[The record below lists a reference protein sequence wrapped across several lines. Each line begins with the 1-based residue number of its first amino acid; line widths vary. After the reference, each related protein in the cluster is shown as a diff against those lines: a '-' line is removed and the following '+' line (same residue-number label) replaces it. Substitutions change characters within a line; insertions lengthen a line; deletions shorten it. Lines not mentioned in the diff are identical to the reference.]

1 MGRIHMNFKKKL
13 LLLATS
19 ALAML
24 TLSACSKNSSS
35 TDGKVA
41 TNITK
46 KTTVV
51 FWHSMTG
58 ASEKCMKQ
66 YAAEFEKKHP
76 NIHIKLE
83 NQGNY
88 ADLQSKINATLQSPK
103 NLPTITQA
111 YPGWLYDAAKLNKLV
126 NLKPYIENSQIGW
139 GSVAKSDIK
148 DKLLLGAQIGGKQY
162 GIPFNKSSE
171 VLFYNKDVFDKY
183 NLKVPRNMSELAQC
197 AKTIYK
203 KSNHALVGAGVDE
216 LANYYILSMKE
227 QGIDFDKNID
237 MTCPESK
244 KALNWY
250 IKGLK
255 EGYLQIASANG
266 YLSTDFG
273 HQKVAMFISTCASEA
288 YVKMGMGKNK
298 FNYGVAPRPS
308 KYNVQQGT
316 DIYMFN
322 KGTAEQKSAAFM
334 FIKFMLSKRNQ
345 LKLAHATGYMPVLN
359 SILKSDDYKCSKD
372 SKVAGILDKT
382 TANIYNLQIS
392 KNENAAYFQLK
403 SSMQA
408 ILLAAKK
415 GDSVVPVI
423 KANQLKLAHCW
434 KQ

>member
-1 MGRIHMNFKKKL
+1 MNFKKKL

-139 GSVAKSDIK
+139 GSVTKSDIK

-162 GIPFNKSSE
+162 GIPVSYTHLTLPTN
-171 VLFYNKDVFDKY
+171 
-183 NLKVPRNMSELAQC
+183 
-197 AKTIYK
+197 
-203 KSNHALVGAGVDE
+203 
-216 LANYYILSMKE
+216 
-227 QGIDFDKNID
+227 
-237 MTCPESK
+237 
-244 KALNWY
+244 
-250 IKGLK
+250 
-255 EGYLQIASANG
+255 
-266 YLSTDFG
+266 
-273 HQKVAMFISTCASEA
+273 
-288 YVKMGMGKNK
+288 
-298 FNYGVAPRPS
+298 
-308 KYNVQQGT
+308 
-316 DIYMFN
+316 
-322 KGTAEQKSAAFM
+322 
-334 FIKFMLSKRNQ
+334 
-345 LKLAHATGYMPVLN
+345 
-359 SILKSDDYKCSKD
+359 
-372 SKVAGILDKT
+372 
-382 TANIYNLQIS
+382 
-392 KNENAAYFQLK
+392 
-403 SSMQA
+403 
-408 ILLAAKK
+408 
-415 GDSVVPVI
+415 
-423 KANQLKLAHCW
+423 
-434 KQ
+434 